1 MTPKNFFALF
11 KQTLTEFGEDKVPR
25 LGAALA
31 YYTIFSIAPLLL
43 IAIAIAGIVLG
54 KEAAQGQLF
63 TQLKGLLGAGAASAI
78 EEMIKNAAK
87 PKAGTIATIVGVVT
101 LLFGASG
108 VFGELHDGLN
118 TIWDVQKKK
127 VSGIFGFIKDRFL
140 SVAMVMGVGFL
151 LLVSLM
157 VDTAVTFL
165 GKWMKDRLPG
175 GETLW
180 QIIELGLSFVVI
192 TVMFAMIFRFLPD
205 LKIEWHDV
213 WFGAAFTAL
222 LFVLGKFAL
231 AFYFGKA
238 AVGSSFG
245 AAGSLVLLLVWIYY
259 SAQILYFGA
268 EFTQVY
274 ARSHGS
280 LKSEAK
286 ENASQPAQADTAHPP
301 VVPFRPKP
309 APVPAPA
316 SGGGKAKL
324 AAGGI
329 AGLTLGALL
338 GLFGGVMLVVKSVK
352 KVFGIFT

>member
-1 MTPKNFFALF
+1 MDIKIFFGLF
-11 KQTLTEFGEDKVPR
+11 KQTLSEFGEDKVPR

-43 IAIAIAGIVLG
+43 IAIAIAGFVLG
-54 KEAAQGQLF
+54 KDAAQGQLLI
-63 TQLKGLLGAGAASAI
+63 QLKGLLGPAAATAI

-87 PKAGTIATIVGVVT
+87 PKAGTIATVVGVVT
-101 LLFGASG
+101 LLFGATG

-118 TIWDVQKKK
+118 TIWDVKKKK

-140 SVAMVMGVGFL
+140 SMAMVMGIGFL
-151 LLVSLM
+151 LLVSLI
-157 VDTAVTFL
+157 VDTVVSVM
-165 GKWMKDRLPG
+165 GKWMESRLPG

-180 QIIELGLSFVVI
+180 QIIQLGLSFAVI

-213 WFGAAFTAL
+213 WFGAAFTSF
-222 LFVLGKFAL
+222 LFVMGKFAL

-259 SAQILYFGA
+259 SSQILYFGA

-286 ENASQPAQADTAHPP
+286 DERALESGADADAPPA

-309 APVPAPA
+309 AAVEAP
-316 SGGGKAKL
+316 GGGKGKL
-324 AAGGI
+324 AVGGVV
-329 AGLTLGALL
+329 GLLLGALV
-338 GLFGGVMLVVKSVK
+338 GLFGGVVIAVKSVK
-352 KVFGIFT
+352 KVFGMFT

>member
-1 MTPKNFFALF
+1 MDIKTFFGLF

-43 IAIAIAGIVLG
+43 IAIAIAGFVLG
-54 KEAAQGQLF
+54 KDAAQGQLVG
-63 TQLKGLLGAGAASAI
+63 QLKGLLGSGAASAI
-78 EEMIKNAAK
+78 EEMIRNAAK
-87 PKAGTIATIVGVVT
+87 PKAGTIATIVGIVT

-118 TIWDVQKKK
+118 TIWDVKKKK

-151 LLVSLM
+151 LLVSLII
-157 VDTAVTFL
+157 DTAVSFM
-165 GKWMKDRLPG
+165 GKWMSRHLPG

-180 QIIELGLSFVVI
+180 QIIELGLSFAVI
-192 TVMFAMIFRFLPD
+192 TVMFAMIFRFLPE

-213 WFGAAFTAL
+213 WFGAAFTAF
-222 LFVLGKFAL
+222 LFVIGKFGL

-280 LKSEAK
+280 LKAEAR
-286 ENASQPAQADTAHPP
+286 EERSPDTGFDTAPPPP

-309 APVPAPA
+309 APVQA
-316 SGGGKAKL
+316 SGGGKGKL
-324 AAGGI
+324 AVGGVV
-329 AGLTLGALL
+329 GLLLGALV
-338 GLFGGVMLVVKSVK
+338 GLFGGVVIAVKSVK
-352 KVFGIFT
+352 KVFGMFT